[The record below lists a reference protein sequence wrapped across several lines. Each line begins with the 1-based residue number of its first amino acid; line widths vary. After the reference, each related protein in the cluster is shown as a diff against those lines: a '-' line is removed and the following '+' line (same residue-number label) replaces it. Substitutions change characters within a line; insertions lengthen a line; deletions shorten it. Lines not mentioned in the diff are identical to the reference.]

1 MNSLKIFENIK
12 FGKIRVLIKENKPW
26 FIAKDVCDILE
37 IRKHR
42 AAVARLDDDERG
54 SVEVDTLGG
63 KQNMVSIN
71 EYGLYSLV
79 LSSRKTES
87 KEFKRWITHDVI
99 PQIRKTGSYNL
110 PKMSQQEILIAT
122 LKEQEKIVERVDL
135 VEQKLDN
142 QMTIDHAQQRK
153 LQKEIA
159 LRVYVRLKENYL
171 SDYKEDFDK
180 EKRKLFSQLHR
191 EIKDRFAV
199 SSYTDV
205 RIKDFS
211 SCLNYIKNWIERKD

>member
-1 MNSLKIFENIK
+1 MNNILTIKNVRAYIDENGTAQLNLEDCARGLGFTQIKNSVEYVKWERVISYIEEFGFSPLVGKDAFIPENIFYRLAMKAGNKTAEK
-12 FGKIRVLIKENKPW
+12 FQTI
-26 FIAKDVCDILE
+26 VCDEIL
-37 IRKHR
+37 
-42 AAVARLDDDERG
+42 
-54 SVEVDTLGG
+54 
-63 KQNMVSIN
+63 
-71 EYGLYSLV
+71 
-79 LSSRKTES
+79 
-87 KEFKRWITHDVI
+87 

-122 LKEQEKIVERVDL
+122 LKEQQKIVERVDL

-159 LRVYVRLKENYL
+159 IRVYARLKENYL

-199 SSYTDV
+199 SSYADV